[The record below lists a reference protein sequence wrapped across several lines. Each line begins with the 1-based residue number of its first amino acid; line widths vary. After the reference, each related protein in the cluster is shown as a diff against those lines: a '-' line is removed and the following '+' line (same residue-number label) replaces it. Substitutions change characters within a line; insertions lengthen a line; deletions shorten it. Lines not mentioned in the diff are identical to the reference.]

1 MLPASFSLK
10 QLGTSAPYGVANRAA
25 VAGLHLDARQSTAQ
39 CAFTFIEP
47 FPVGLVATLISAAI
61 LRKKR
66 TTGDGLADESGY
78 GTGQARTSD
87 AN

>member
-1 MLPASFSLK
+1 MREMKVILDNPL
-10 QLGTSAPYGVANRAA
+10 LNAA
-25 VAGLHLDARQSTAQ
+25 VT
-39 CAFTFIEP
+39 FTEP
-47 FPVGLVATLISAAI
+47 FRWDCSFLSSAAI

-78 GTGQARTSD
+78 GTPQARTSD